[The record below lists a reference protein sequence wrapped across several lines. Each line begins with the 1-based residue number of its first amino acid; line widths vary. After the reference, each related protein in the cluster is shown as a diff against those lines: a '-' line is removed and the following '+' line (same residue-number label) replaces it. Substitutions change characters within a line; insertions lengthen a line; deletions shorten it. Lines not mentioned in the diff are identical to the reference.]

1 MSTMFFHRLAGA
13 AMLDANTYE
22 EIEADRTAMPQAFAV
37 VLLSSLAAGIGARG
51 AWGSAATLSFFAL
64 ASAAAL
70 ATWFTFALLTFH
82 IGSRVLATP
91 ETHVDVREMLRTLGF
106 AAAPGLLQVFAL
118 FSPWAV
124 PICAL
129 ALAWTV
135 AASVVAVRQAL
146 DFTST
151 PRAIAVCLLAWGLP
165 LAIVAALGTIVASAA
180 ARG

>member
-1 MSTMFFHRLAGA
+1 MSTLFFHRLAGA
-13 AMLDANTYE
+13 AMLDATTYE
-22 EIEADRTAMPQAFAV
+22 EIEADGRALPQAFAV

-64 ASAAAL
+64 ASVLAL
-70 ATWFTFALLTFH
+70 ATWVAFALLTFH
-82 IGSRVLATP
+82 IGSRLLATP
-91 ETHVDVREMLRTLGF
+91 ETHVDVGELLRTLGF

-129 ALAWTV
+129 AFAWTV
-135 AASVVAVRQAL
+135 VASVVAVRQSL

-151 PRAIAVCLLAWGLP
+151 PRAIAVCLLAWALP
-165 LAIVAALGTIVASAA
+165 LAMVAALGAIVSSATL
-180 ARG
+180 RG